1 LQPFTV
7 AGQPARIFLMLVATA
22 LMATGLIGLIDVAA
36 ADAKTKQGP
45 KGGAFYKP
53 PKHVPNGHGKVI
65 WQRNATKLAPIDGAK
80 INKTILYTSR
90 SPQGDRIA
98 VSGSVSVP
106 EGKKP
111 KGGWPVISYAH
122 GTTGA
127 ADSCAPTRVRP
138 GSVVAPYVS
147 YVDPQLQDW
156 IDAGYAVVRTD
167 FQGLGTPGPHPYLVG
182 ESEGRGVLDIVS
194 AARQLVPSI
203 GKKFLIAGHSQG
215 GQSALFA
222 AGLAKSWA
230 PKLKLRGTVS
240 YAPASHIYEQA
251 KILPSL
257 TSPSGLSALA
267 ATIFEGASTTSDD
280 IKVKDLLT
288 TEAQALYPQVD
299 RTCLAQLSEPDSFG
313 GVAPADLLQEPIDN
327 SPDFADVLKEM
338 NPDLKIGPP
347 ILLAQGLADTTV
359 FPSFTDLLNGQLV
372 DRGDDVDYR
381 TYPGVT
387 HGQIVDAAEDDAMA
401 FFEQR
406 LPAK

>member
-53 PKHVPNGHGKVI
+53 PKHVPKGHGKVI
-65 WQRNATKLAPIDGAK
+65 WQRDATKLAPIDGARV
-80 INKTILYTSR
+80 NKTILYTSR
-90 SPQGDRIA
+90 SPQGKRIA

-106 EGKKP
+106 KGKAP

-138 GSVVAPYVS
+138 SSVVAPYVS
-147 YVDPQLQDW
+147 YVDPQLEDW

-182 ESEGRGVLDIVS
+182 ESEGRGVVDIVS
-194 AARQLVPSI
+194 AADQLVPSI

-230 PKLKLRGTVS
+230 PKLKLKGTVS

-251 KILPSL
+251 KLLPAL
-257 TSPSGLSALA
+257 TAPSGLSALA
-267 ATIFEGASTTSDD
+267 ATIFEGASTTSTD

-288 TEAQALYPQVD
+288 TEAQALYPQVN
-299 RTCLAQLSEPDSFG
+299 RTCLPQLSEPDSFG
-313 GVAPADLLQEPIDN
+313 GVAPADLLKEPIDN

-338 NPDLKIGPP
+338 NPSLKIGPP
-347 ILLAQGLADTTV
+347 ILLAQGTADTTV
-359 FPSFTDLLNGQLV
+359 FPSFTDQLNGELV

-381 TYPGVT
+381 TYAGVT
-387 HGQIVDAAEDDAMA
+387 HGQIVAAAEDDAMD

-406 LPAK
+406 LPTK